1 MKMFGILVLMLCFFA
16 FQVIEPV
23 CKIEPLDVPLKK
35 PKMEDFY
42 NYMYAMEPYIQFQAK
57 AFYDQCRAF
66 SALGPWSNMR
76 PFLSHEPPLL
86 QHPEKVVRS
95 KDTSKF
101 ETSFQ
106 PNVALKPQ
114 HPPTPPSSDEITSS
128 TSPHPGSD
136 AATNLPPPDCELS
149 TDTDEEDVKD
159 LLINQE
165 SELTSMKEAQSH
177 TRKSISIKEHKVIQ
191 LENVHKEDEYENI
204 KEKDRILEELREKD
218 NLIARQAELLEEKD
232 AIIASLSKEL
242 ELLKQKQ
249 TTATGLDEDLAN
261 GEEEVVEKEED
272 IIIEQDLSVTQI
284 DIETEDGKVSD
295 DSEPSGDDTSIV
307 DIESSKNS
315 DQNNICEILLESQ
328 QGCENENTDSIK
340 WERQ

>member
-1 MKMFGILVLMLCFFA
+1 
-16 FQVIEPV
+16 
-23 CKIEPLDVPLKK
+23 
-35 PKMEDFY
+35 MEDFY

-57 AFYDQCRAF
+57 ALYDQYNRAF
-66 SALGPWSNMR
+66 SALRPWPNMR

-128 TSPHPGSD
+128 TSPHPSSD
-136 AATNLPPPDCELS
+136 VATNLPPPDCELS

-159 LLINQE
+159 LLVHQE
-165 SELTSMKEAQSH
+165 SELTSLKDAQPH
-177 TRKSISIKEHKVIQ
+177 TRKSDSIKEHKVIQ

-218 NLIARQAELLEEKD
+218 NVIARQAELLEEKD

-242 ELLKQKQ
+242 ELLKEKQ
-249 TTATGLDEDLAN
+249 ASATGLDVQLASQ
-261 GEEEVVEKEED
+261 EEEEIVEKEE
-272 IIIEQDLSVTQI
+272 IIKQDLSVTQI
-284 DIETEDGKVSD
+284 EIETDDGKVSN
-295 DSEPSGDDTSIV
+295 DSEPSGDDTSTV
-307 DIESSKNS
+307 DIASSKNS